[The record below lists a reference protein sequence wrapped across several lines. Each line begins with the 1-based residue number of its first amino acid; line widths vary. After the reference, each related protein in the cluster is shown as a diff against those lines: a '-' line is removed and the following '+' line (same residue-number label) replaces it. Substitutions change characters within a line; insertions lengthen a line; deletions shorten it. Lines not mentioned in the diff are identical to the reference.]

1 MVLLKNK
8 ELRQGFLLFG
18 AVSAVLTG
26 AGFCQSTT
34 CGALVLS
41 ACLILGA
48 VHFVIQRSRYLALQ
62 KLSRGLD
69 ALLTSGT
76 PLAIREY
83 QEGELFILAD
93 QIQKLALRLTES
105 AEAVKADKKYLA
117 DSLADISHQLRT
129 PLTAMN
135 LTLAMLRSP
144 ELTEEKKLALTAE
157 LRGLLNRIE
166 WLVETLLKLSKLD
179 AGMVRLAKQSVSVR
193 ELISRA
199 AAPIAIGM
207 DLRSQRLEVSCG
219 EERFEGDLIW
229 SSEALSNLLKNCM
242 EHTPEGGT
250 VTVTAAETP
259 LYTQI
264 QVEDT
269 GSGFDSKDI
278 PHLFERFYKG
288 SNASEN
294 SYGIGLALARTVI
307 AAQNGTVQAMNGS
320 TGAKFII
327 RFYKQVI

>member
-1 MVLLKNK
+1 MLLKNK
-8 ELRQGFLLFG
+8 ELQQGLLLFG

-26 AGFCQSTT
+26 AGFWQSTA

-41 ACLILGA
+41 ACLILCT

-144 ELTEEKKLALTAE
+144 ELTEEKKLALTTE
-157 LRGLLNRIE
+157 LRGLLNRID

-179 AGMVRLAKQSVSVR
+179 AGMVKLAKQSVSVR
-193 ELISRA
+193 ELISRS

-207 DLRSQRLEVSCG
+207 DLRSQKLAVSCG

-250 VTVTAAETP
+250 IAVTAQETP

-264 QVEDT
+264 VVEDT
-269 GSGFDSKDI
+269 GSGFDPRDI

-288 SNASEN
+288 SNATEN

-307 AAQNGTVQAMNGS
+307 AAQNGTVQAMNGT